1 MSGSVPSRSRESQK
15 ALLVFFT
22 AERCGPARRMDSLL
36 DHLAR
41 KERHR
46 LRIVSVDVEEDP
58 ATAQRFRVRKVP
70 TIVLVK
76 DKRTIARVEGHAK
89 ATDIEEL
96 VVPHLPPGR
105 AETEKARTQ

>member
-41 KERHR
+41 KERTR
-46 LRIVSVDVEEDP
+46 LRVVSVDVDEDP
-58 ATAQRFRVRKVP
+58 ATARRFRVRKVP

-76 DKRTIARVEGHAK
+76 DKRTVARVEGRAK
-89 ATDIEEL
+89 AIELEEL
-96 VVPHLPPGR
+96 VESHLPTGR
-105 AETEKARTQ
+105 METESARNQ